1 MAFWDEIYVTILS
14 KVPLCFLN
22 GNDIGEFCNNI
33 LALFFFKLRVES

>member
-33 LALFFFKLRVES
+33 LSLFFFKLRVES